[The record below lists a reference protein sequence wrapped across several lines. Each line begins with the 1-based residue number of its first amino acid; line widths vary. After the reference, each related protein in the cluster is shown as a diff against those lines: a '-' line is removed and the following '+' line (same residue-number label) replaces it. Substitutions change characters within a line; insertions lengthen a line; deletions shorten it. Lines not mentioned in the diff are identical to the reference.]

1 MRECDIFIGISGCT
15 LLSAKR
21 AINKYHA
28 LFLCDR
34 GCKHILAQNTILNN
48 TPNAKGVFQKDIP
61 IELEQYEMAD
71 YIILP
76 SLHSRE
82 SFIEQGIKEKKLFV
96 NPYGVNLSWFFPTKL
111 DYEKAFDVIIV
122 GIWTLRKGVDLL
134 VNACKNKNLSLLHV
148 GPLSSDYPF
157 PNNANF
163 KHIDPVN
170 EKSLSY
176 YYSMAKVFCL
186 PSRED
191 GFGLVLFQAM
201 ACGLPLV
208 YSHDTGGPDLKKLVD
223 DHEFLFEMPEYTV
236 DSLSDTLLKALKK
249 AEQQP
254 RNSIRNYLTPNA
266 VSNISWQAYGQR
278 YNEFLLK
285 IATEK

>member
-1 MRECDIFIGISGCT
+1 M
-15 LLSAKR
+15 
-21 AINKYHA
+21 
-28 LFLCDR
+28 
-34 GCKHILAQNTILNN
+34 
-48 TPNAKGVFQKDIP
+48 
-61 IELEQYEMAD
+61 
-71 YIILP
+71 
-76 SLHSRE
+76 
-82 SFIEQGIKEKKLFV
+82 
-96 NPYGVNLSWFFPTKL
+96 NLSWFFPTKL

-208 YSHDTGGPDLKKLVD
+208 YSHDTGGPDLK
-223 DHEFLFEMPEYTV
+223 
-236 DSLSDTLLKALKK
+236 
-249 AEQQP
+249 
-254 RNSIRNYLTPNA
+254 N
-266 VSNISWQAYGQR
+266 
-278 YNEFLLK
+278 
-285 IATEK
+285 